1 MLFPFDKQ
9 TKTMKLSTVLTVVI
23 LFSTF
28 TLYQSQVTNEGRPKS
43 WELQNI
49 QQVSPISLP
58 LFDLKSIQNEDKI
71 NDRNL
76 EIPYRFGYK
85 FNVNYSLQ
93 NSGTW
98 ETLDNG
104 DRIWRIR
111 FVSEGAKSMNFI
123 LEDFFIP
130 VGAKLFVYSND
141 KTDLLGAYTFTQNN
155 KAKTLGTWIVK
166 GDDITLE
173 YFEPASQAEK
183 GLFTIKNITH
193 GYRSGGNLNSSSNCN
208 IDVNCP
214 IGSDADPL
222 KNVLKKSIGLF
233 LVDGTAM
240 CSGAL
245 INNTANDKKPYFLTA
260 NHCYSDPATWA
271 FMFNWIS
278 TNTVCGTTE
287 DSVSNTDY
295 HTISGAT
302 LKAKRENSD
311 FCLVEINSEIPD
323 EWETVWSGWDRAI
336 SVSPW
341 VFGIHH
347 PAGDIMKASRDGE
360 PILESNMWTVNNWE
374 IGFVEQGSSGSPL
387 YNSKGKIIGQLCC
400 GNTLCN
406 GTTYQSGIY
415 RYGRFDISWNSGGTL
430 DTQLKEW
437 LDPINSG
444 VMVLDNYPITN
455 LETSENIL
463 ADQIKV
469 YPNPSRD
476 IFIIDLINIKSDVN
490 FKLFS
495 SNASLIT
502 KGKFENKTNKI
513 DLSLKPN
520 GVYLLKLMNGKTVI
534 KTLKLLKQ

>member
-1 MLFPFDKQ
+1 
-9 TKTMKLSTVLTVVI
+9 MKLNTILTVVI

-28 TLYQSQVTNEGRPKS
+28 TLHQSQVSNEGRPKS

-130 VGAKLFVYSND
+130 VGAKLFFYSND
-141 KTDLLGAYTFTQNN
+141 KKDLLGAYTFTQNN

-173 YFEPASQAEK
+173 YFEPSSQK
-183 GLFTIKNITH
+183 GKGSFTIKNITH
-193 GYRSGGNLNSSSNCN
+193 GYRSGGNLNASNGCTL
-208 IDVNCP
+208 DVNCS
-214 IGSDADPL
+214 IGSDADPI
-222 KNVLKKSIGLF
+222 KNVQKKSIGLV
-233 LVDGTAM
+233 LVDGVAM

-260 NHCYSDPATWA
+260 DHCYSDPATWA

-278 TNTVCGTTE
+278 TNTVCGTE
-287 DSVSNTDY
+287 GDSVSNSDY
-295 HTISGAT
+295 YTISGASLRARKST
-302 LKAKRENSD
+302 TD
-311 FCLVEINSEIPD
+311 FCLVEINSEIPQ
-323 EWETVWSGWDRAI
+323 EWETVWSGWDRTEG
-336 SVSPW
+336 VSPW

-347 PAGDIMKASRDGE
+347 PAGDIMKVCRDSN
-360 PILESNMWTVNNWE
+360 PISDISMWIINNWE
-374 IGFVEQGSSGSPL
+374 MGVTQPGSSGSPL
-387 YNSKGKIIGQLCC
+387 FNSNGKIIGQLCC
-400 GNTLCN
+400 GYGDCVGNTYIGGN
-406 GTTYQSGIY
+406 NS
-415 RYGRFDISWNSGGTL
+415 YGKFSKSWESGGTPE
-430 DTQLKEW
+430 TQLKEW

-444 VMVLDNYPITN
+444 VMVLDNYPA
-455 LETSENIL
+455 LELGTSENIL

-469 YPNPSRD
+469 YPNPSKN
-476 IFIIDLINIKSDVN
+476 IFIIDLQSRKSDVN
-490 FKLFS
+490 FELFS
-495 SNASLIT
+495 VVGSLIN
-502 KGKFENKTNKI
+502 KGKFENKTNKV
-513 DLSLKPN
+513 DLSGKTN
-520 GVYLLKLMNGKTVI
+520 GIYLLKIMNGKTVI